1 MEQRKNECDT
11 TFEFIEKYCVPKML
25 MKLRQGVGRLIRCET
40 DTGVV
45 SILDSR
51 VHNNLYSE
59 KIAKTFEK
67 YPVITSIDE
76 IAKFIAEIKDESY

>member
-1 MEQRKNECDT
+1 M
-11 TFEFIEKYCVPKML
+11 
-25 MKLRQGVGRLIRCET
+25 IRCET

-59 KIAKTFEK
+59 KVAKAFEK
-67 YPVITSIDE
+67 YPVITTIDE
-76 IAKFIAEIKDESY
+76 VARFITEIKDESY